1 MPPVLR
7 SVEPFKART
16 SLRLSGPYFSWPI
29 VGLVP
34 AQGATR
40 LPCPCISYDSLPI
53 LLGPHP
59 VLLDA
64 KRLSSV
70 DSKPSVGLLLPFPYT
85 EGRAL
90 VVSSRLTY
98 RLQGRLTSH
107 GNTEAQGQRSC
118 SRSHHG
124 VLLPPFSFLSYLSPL
139 SLLSS
144 LCPSLFPSHPSSPHH
159 TSHSSPTVLCGML

>member
-1 MPPVLR
+1 MC
-7 SVEPFKART
+7 
-16 SLRLSGPYFSWPI
+16 
-29 VGLVP
+29 LVP
-34 AQGATR
+34 AQEATK
-40 LPCPCISYDSLPI
+40 LPCPCIPYDSPPI
-53 LLGPHP
+53 LLGFHP
-59 VLLDA
+59 ILLDA
-64 KRLSSV
+64 KCLSSV

-85 EGRAL
+85 EGRAM

-98 RLQGRLTSH
+98 RPQGHLTSH
-107 GNTEAQGQRSC
+107 GNIEAQGQRSC

-144 LCPSLFPSHPSSPHH
+144 LYLSLFPSYLSSPRH